1 MTELSCA
8 EVEELAA
15 ELALGTLPGDQRAAV
30 LGHLEGCAE
39 CQRLVSR
46 LADTA
51 DRLLLLAPEVEPPPG
66 FAGRA
71 MRRLEPAHR
80 RRWRPAAVAA
90 AAALVLGL
98 VAGDVAGRAGLPG
111 SRSGSAA
118 MVQVASFTGE
128 PGDGVTGQVYARADQ
143 PAWVFMTVHDAGAGE
158 PYACHLVLKD
168 GRTVAIGSFSTQAGI
183 GSWGHAIDVTLAQV
197 RQVQLVD
204 AQGKVAAI
212 AALHVS

>member
-1 MTELSCA
+1 MTDFTCA

-15 ELALGTLPGDQRAAV
+15 ELALGTLPGDRRAAV
-30 LGHLEGCAE
+30 LRHLGGCAD

-46 LADTA
+46 LSDTA

-66 FAGRA
+66 FAERT
-71 MRRLEPAHR
+71 MRRLEPAAG

-111 SRSGSAA
+111 SRSGSVA
-118 MVQVASFTGE
+118 MVQVASFTGTGE
-128 PGDGVTGQVYARADQ
+128 GVTGQVYARADQ
-143 PAWVFMTVHDAGAGE
+143 PAWVFMTVHDIGAGE
-158 PYACHLVLKD
+158 PYTCHLVLKD
-168 GRTVAIGSFSTQAGI
+168 GQTVAIGSFSTHAGL

-204 AQGKVAAI
+204 AQGNVAAN
-212 AALHVS
+212 ATLRVS